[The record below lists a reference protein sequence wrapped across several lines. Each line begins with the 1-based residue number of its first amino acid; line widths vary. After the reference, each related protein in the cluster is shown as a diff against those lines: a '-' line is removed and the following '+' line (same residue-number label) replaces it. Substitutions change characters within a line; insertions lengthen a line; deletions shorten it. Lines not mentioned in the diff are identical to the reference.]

1 MSWKLLHLERLAE
14 IERMGTGAVEI
25 KSGYGLTVDA
35 ELKILRVIQKLRSQS
50 RLIIRSTFLGA
61 HALPLEY
68 RQDRNGYIK
77 LITDV
82 MLPQIADEGLVDY
95 CDDVF
100 AKMDFSRRKKQTP
113 YYRLPGNMILHLV
126 FMPINLQFQA
136 EFRQASETM
145 QYLLI
150 IWSISPAMR
159 STVCWTATPCLQ
171 LFHPA
176 ASF

>member
-1 MSWKLLHLERLAE
+1 MKKIAAAGGGILNSARKLQQASADELEASALERLAE

-82 MLPQIADEGLVDY
+82 MLPQIADEGLADY
-95 CDDVF
+95 CDVF

-113 YYRLPGNMILHLV
+113 YYRLPEI
-126 FMPINLQFQA
+126 
-136 EFRQASETM
+136 
-145 QYLLI
+145 
-150 IWSISPAMR
+150 
-159 STVCWTATPCLQ
+159 
-171 LFHPA
+171 
-176 ASF
+176 